1 MNNGYEL
8 TVMGNLASVGRLR
21 AVNMTF
27 GYFPLINLKFGGE
40 DKSFSLGFRSLC
52 LDFSSVMQE
61 LLH

>member
-1 MNNGYEL
+1 
-8 TVMGNLASVGRLR
+8 MGNLASVGRLR

-27 GYFPLINLKFGGE
+27 NYFPSINFKFGGD
-40 DKSFSLGFRSLC
+40 DKIFSLGFHNLD